1 MGNRCLAHFPV
12 HFAGCRPTHAPLGA
26 QRNWRRDESSRRLHH
41 GREERG
47 TLPWSRVGIP
57 MTLCVC
63 ARAPSPVQ
71 TSIGRD
77 GTADCLVEEKLRW
90 RRAAPHSSTRSVPA
104 QVYPT
109 PRSSLPCNNRG
120 IEQNASDGKPSKPVI
135 LLEGSMQRGRQA
147 GCCVFVCS
155 SQTSIC
161 LISLTCSSQR
171 HFRLFPR
178 GWRLAFTPLS
188 CNSPAKFP
196 SRHLS

>member
-90 RRAAPHSSTRSVPA
+90 RPAAPHSSTRSVPA

-120 IEQNASDGKPSKPVI
+120 IERNASDGKPRNQWFSWREACNGAARPDAAFLFVARR
-135 LLEGSMQRGRQA
+135 LRSAWFHWRAHRRGIFDCFHA
-147 GCCVFVCS
+147 VGD
-155 SQTSIC
+155 
-161 LISLTCSSQR
+161 
-171 HFRLFPR
+171 
-178 GWRLAFTPLS
+178 
-188 CNSPAKFP
+188 
-196 SRHLS
+196 